1 MIARI
6 PAVAIQ
12 NKQQA
17 EGISHESENIYRTLF
32 ERMSDPMLLLKDG
45 RFIDCNA
52 ATLKLLAYPTKSDFL
67 NQRLNDISHAFQSDG
82 QSSEE
87 KFEEMIAIA
96 IQAGFHRFEWSH
108 KRYDGLI
115 VPVEVMLTP
124 VIVDGEL
131 ILHTVWRDI
140 TERIRADEQLRRSET
155 KLRTLYDSTSDAVML
170 LNEKGLFDC
179 NKATMAI
186 FGYTDQKY
194 FCSLHFADL
203 SPAKQPCGTDSMELA
218 NRHIAIA
225 MDKGS
230 YHFEW
235 THKRVDTGKSFP
247 ADVLLCVM
255 EIDGNP
261 ALQAVVRDITKRKQS
276 ENVLRESEFRWKFA
290 IEGSGDGVWDW
301 NIQTSE
307 AKYSKRWKEML
318 GYAEDDI
325 LPTNDEW
332 VKRIHPDDQSSVA
345 GTMQA
350 YLDGKVEIY
359 VVEYRLRCKDDSFK
373 WILGRGMIVSCDEDG
388 KPLRMIGTHTDIT
401 ERKQMEEQVRQL
413 AFYDSLTQLA
423 NRLLL
428 NDRLTQAI
436 STSKRSG
443 CHVAVIF
450 IDLDNFKPLND
461 THGHVIGDLLLIEVA
476 SRLKNCVRNN
486 DTVARFGGDEFVVM
500 LSELD
505 VDKAA
510 SISQAS
516 IVAEKM
522 RNILSKLYLLTIR
535 HDGQLDTTV
544 EHHCTASIGVALI
557 NHEGSQDDI
566 LEWADAAMYQAKEAG
581 RNSIRFYDSKK

>member
-1 MIARI
+1 M
-6 PAVAIQ
+6 AIQ

-67 NQRLNDISHAFQSDG
+67 NQCLSDISHAFQSDG

-108 KRYDGLI
+108 KRYDGLT

-186 FGYTDQKY
+186 FGCTDQKY

-261 ALQAVVRDITKRKQS
+261 ALQAVIRDITKRKQS

-350 YLDGKVEIY
+350 YLDGKIEIY
-359 VVEYRLRCKDDSFK
+359 VVEYRLRCKDDSYK

-413 AFYDSLTQLA
+413 AFYDSLTKLA

-522 RNILSKLYLLTIR
+522 RDILSKLYLLTIR